1 MTQVAT
7 PGRPFGR
14 LLTAMVT
21 PMTADGG
28 LDLDG
33 AQRLATHLVDELG
46 NDGLVLSGTT
56 GESPTTTDAEKDALL
71 RAVLEAVGDRAHVL
85 AGVGTNDTAH
95 TVELAQA
102 AAKAGADGLLLVTP
116 YYNKPPQEGLY
127 RHFVTVAEAT
137 DRPVML
143 YDIPGRT
150 GVPIATETLLRLAA
164 HPRIVAVKDAKCDI
178 LAATRVLGETGLSIY
193 SGADEFNLALA
204 AIGAS
209 GAVSVVA
216 HAVGREINDMYDAF
230 DAGDTTRAAKINQRL
245 APVYVGMMT
254 RTQGVITSKAVLGM
268 RGLPGGPVRLP
279 LVDADDALRDTLRAD
294 FAAAGITL

>member
-33 AQRLATHLVDELG
+33 ARRLATYLVDELG

-56 GESPTTTDAEKDALL
+56 GESPTTTDA
-71 RAVLEAVGDRAHVL
+71 
-85 AGVGTNDTAH
+85 
-95 TVELAQA
+95 
-102 AAKAGADGLLLVTP
+102 
-116 YYNKPPQEGLY
+116 
-127 RHFVTVAEAT
+127 
-137 DRPVML
+137 
-143 YDIPGRT
+143 
-150 GVPIATETLLRLAA
+150 
-164 HPRIVAVKDAKCDI
+164 VKDAKCDI
-178 LAATRVLGETGLSIY
+178 LAATRVLAETDLVFY

-204 AIGAS
+204 AVGAS

-230 DAGDTTRAAKINQRL
+230 DAGDTARAAKINQRL
-245 APVYVGMMT
+245 APVYVGM
-254 RTQGVITSKAVLGM
+254 
-268 RGLPGGPVRLP
+268 
-279 LVDADDALRDTLRAD
+279 
-294 FAAAGITL
+294 